1 MLLHLCCVT
10 VKHQSLVLCIYL
22 KKQEGELIETLS
34 LWLPSCVHINAAVQV
49 LKSGEVVHVKRT
61 PQKETQQVS
70 HDRKPPGIVP
80 SDSCIH
86 MNPAISS
93 LILVLFAWL

>member
-1 MLLHLCCVT
+1 M
-10 VKHQSLVLCIYL
+10 YL
-22 KKQEGELIETLS
+22 KKQAELHETLS
-34 LWLPSCVHINAAVQV
+34 SWLPSCVHINAAVQV

-70 HDRKPPGIVP
+70 HDRKPAVYNGIVP
-80 SDSCIH
+80 SESSIH

-93 LILVLFAWL
+93 LILVLFVWL